1 MADMYLTQEQM
12 SLIHAVVD
20 ARPPGVTFRNR
31 CDVLEIAATTAG
43 VK

>member
-1 MADMYLTQEQM
+1 MADIYLTQAQM
-12 SLIHAVVD
+12 ALIQAAVH
-20 ARPPGVTFRNR
+20 ARPSGVKSRNK

>member
-1 MADMYLTQEQM
+1 MADIYLTQTQM
-12 SLIHAVVD
+12 ALIQAAVH
-20 ARPPGVTFRNR
+20 ARPPGVTSRNR

>member
-1 MADMYLTQEQM
+1 MADIYLTQAQM
-12 SLIHAVVD
+12 ALIQAAVH
-20 ARPPGVTFRNR
+20 ARPPSVTFPNR